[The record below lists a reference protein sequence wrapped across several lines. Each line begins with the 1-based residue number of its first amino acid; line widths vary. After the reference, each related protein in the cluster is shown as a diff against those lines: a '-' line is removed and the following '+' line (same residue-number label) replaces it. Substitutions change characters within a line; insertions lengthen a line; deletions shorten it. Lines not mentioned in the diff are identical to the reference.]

1 MDSSRNKTV
10 VLFLLMGAT
19 VIFSILY
26 VFVILPN
33 NNKSTLGSSDILLEL
48 PVQKWNI
55 RYSEYGV
62 LPFCKDDNNSLTF
75 EVGPDTSV
83 FSSVSGIVSS
93 VKDNIITVEVSPGIY
108 VEHFPVS
115 NYTVF
120 ENDYITKGQS
130 IGKVDGEYL
139 NLRINVQKNE
149 LYECPYNFLNT
160 FGKSIVDEVLELV
173 EYEGNACEC
182 AILNY

>member
-1 MDSSRNKTV
+1 MDSSKNKTV

-19 VIFSILY
+19 IIFSILY

-33 NNKSTLGSSDILLEL
+33 NKSTLGSSDIFLEL
-48 PVQKWNI
+48 PIQKWNI

-62 LPFCKDDNNSLTF
+62 IPFCKDGNTSLTF
-75 EVGPDTSV
+75 EVGPNTSV

-93 VKDNIITVEVSPGIY
+93 VNNNTITVEVSPGIY

-120 ENDYITKGQS
+120 ENDYITKGQA
-130 IGKVDGEYL
+130 IGKVNGEYL

-160 FGKSIVDEVLELV
+160 FGKSIIDEVLELK
-173 EYEGNACEC
+173 EYEGSACGC

>member
-33 NNKSTLGSSDILLEL
+33 NKSTLGSSDILLEL

-55 RYSEYGV
+55 RYSEYGI
-62 LPFCKDDNNSLTF
+62 LPFCKDDNTSLTF
-75 EVGPDTSV
+75 EVGPDTTV

-108 VEHFPVS
+108 V
-115 NYTVF
+115 
-120 ENDYITKGQS
+120 
-130 IGKVDGEYL
+130 GKVDGEYL